1 MATMNPPEASIHELW
16 VKDGDLARDAR
27 RRMPNPEGESPL
39 RGWPV
44 DARGMGR
51 RVTLKDD
58 PRQQQNCTD
67 RHKEN
72 AGPVRFEPQ
81 ESHAAPSRLQSAANR
96 PAGIR
101 AAKRSPPN
109 NSAHHVQTP
118 PKTSSAPS
126 PIRNIFASQFIAAP
140 LRRDLSGQAI
150 NLRAKRSSFRD
161 PRPAG
166 SR

>member
-109 NSAHHVQTP
+109 NSAHHIQD
-118 PKTSSAPS
+118 
-126 PIRNIFASQFIAAP
+126 AAENE
-140 LRRDLSGQAI
+140 Q
-150 NLRAKRSSFRD
+150 RAKPDQEHFSHLNS
-161 PRPAG
+161 
-166 SR
+166 